1 MARSSIGKTD
11 MEISPG
17 IHMISGQVGTRPL
30 QLFLLAGADRRV
42 LLDTGCAPDPER
54 LVFPYLERLG
64 LRPEQLDLV
73 IVTHPDADHCGGNSA
88 VNRVSPKTL
97 ITCGEADRELVE
109 DPETLWT
116 RRYDAYREA
125 HGLGYGDDIRR
136 WTFEMLGEPQP
147 VDFTWSGG
155 ETLRLAPDWHVEI
168 HQTPGH
174 SRGHLSVYDPRSR
187 TVLIGDA
194 VQGALYPDV
203 NGHPALC
210 PTYLHVESYLATVRY
225 LRALK
230 AETLAGCHWPVKR
243 GPEVDEFL
251 SETAGF
257 VELAQRSVIEE
268 LRRRPSGATLRELIE
283 AIGALLGD
291 WPRSADAE
299 LMYALAG
306 NVEHLVATGRVRKD
320 SDAPRMRY
328 RLESASTVKGST
340 S

>member
-1 MARSSIGKTD
+1 

-17 IHMISGQVGTRPL
+17 IHMISGQVGARPL

-42 LLDTGCAPDPER
+42 LLDTGCSPDPER

-64 LRPEQLDLV
+64 LRPEHLDLV
-73 IVTHPDADHCGGNSA
+73 IVTHPDSDHCGGNSA
-88 VNRVSPKTL
+88 VKRASPTTL
-97 ITCGEADRELVE
+97 ITCGEPDRELVE

-125 HGLGYGDDIRR
+125 HGLGYDDEARR
-136 WTFEMLGEPQP
+136 WNFEMLGAPQP

-155 ETLRLAPDWHVEI
+155 ETLRLGPNWNVEI
-168 HQTPGH
+168 HHTPGH

-194 VQGALYPDV
+194 VQGAVYLDID
-203 NGHPALC
+203 GHPALC

-225 LRALK
+225 LRALN

-243 GPEVDEFL
+243 GAEVDEFL
-251 SETAGF
+251 SETSRF
-257 VELAQRSVIEE
+257 VELAERSLIEE
-268 LRRRPSGATLRELIE
+268 LWRRPSGATLRELIE
-283 AIGALLGD
+283 ATGAGLGD
-291 WPRSADAE
+291 WPRQMDAE

-306 NVEHLVATGRVRKD
+306 NMEHLAATGRVLKD
-320 SDAPRMRY
+320 YGTPLIRY
-328 RLESASTVKGST
+328 RLERTRTVKGNKS
-340 S
+340 